1 MATMV
6 NATFAYRKT
15 VTQGGV
21 NNWANDAFAMFAVY
35 LLLSIYIFA
44 TYLQGANLFKSVFR
58 PV

>member
-1 MATMV
+1 MV